1 MVYQKVYFC
10 EKKETPLYICEK
22 IVGRLMSGN
31 KTLRRTALLLTAM
44 AVLAV
49 LVPTALAAD
58 ATVDADTGLPA
69 FLSDGAG
76 NDSLEL
82 LTFFLFFVGYISM
95 GAAFVFF
102 MSERNNVAPEYRTT
116 MTISALIVGIAAF
129 HYYYMRAVY
138 VDTQVVSTEYRYMD
152 WIITVPLM
160 ALKFPSLVGKDAI
173 TDETWLGMG
182 FTGICFTGALIM
194 IGFGYLGESGALGE
208 VMGASLGGW
217 AGLILGGVGWAMII
231 VATGTPWT
239 SGKGVDNSKIAP
251 ELLWSANALRWFI
264 VVGWIIYPL
273 GYLFSPGAELGLG
286 DGNQELLAVFYNI
299 ADIINKIGFGVVAWM
314 GAKKATEA
322 LAAAE

>member
-1 MVYQKVYFC
+1 MVYENLYFC
-10 EKKETPLYICEK
+10 WKKETPLYICEK

-58 ATVDADTGLPA
+58 AAVDADTGLPA

-129 HYYYMRAVY
+129 HYYYMRGVY

-173 TDETWLGMG
+173 LDKTFAGLG
-182 FTGICFTGALIM
+182 FTGICFVGAVIM
-194 IGFGYLGESGALGE
+194 IGFGYLGEANLMDETIALL
-208 VMGASLGGW
+208 LGGM
-217 AGLILGGVGWAMII
+217 GWAMIM
-231 VATGTPWT
+231 VATGLPF
-239 SGKGVDNSKIAP
+239 GLFGGLGVDDSKIGRS
-251 ELLWSANALRWFI
+251 EVEHGRSAHLHPRGLDHLPPRLPLQREHLRPRQR
-264 VVGWIIYPL
+264 GSHGCPL
-273 GYLFSPGAELGLG
+273 QHRGHDQQDRLRCRRT
-286 DGNQELLAVFYNI
+286 
-299 ADIINKIGFGVVAWM
+299 WM
-314 GAKKATEA
+314 GAKKAT
-322 LAAAE
+322 AAMA

>member
-1 MVYQKVYFC
+1 
-10 EKKETPLYICEK
+10 
-22 IVGRLMSGN
+22 MSGK
-31 KTLRRTALLLTAM
+31 KTLRRTALLLTAL

-58 ATVDADTGLPA
+58 AAVNPDTGLPA

-129 HYYYMRAVY
+129 HYYYMRGVY

-173 TDETWLGMG
+173 TDKTFAGLG
-182 FTGICFTGALIM
+182 FTGICFVGALIM
-194 IGFGYLGESGALGE
+194 IGFGYLGEANVMNETLALL
-208 VMGASLGGW
+208 LGGM
-217 AGLILGGVGWAMII
+217 GWAMIM
-231 VATGTPWT
+231 VATGLPF
-239 SGKGVDNSKIAP
+239 GLFAGLGVDDSKIK
-251 ELLWSANALRWFI
+251 EEVKWSTDALRTFI
-264 VVGWIIYPL
+264 LVGWIIYPV
-273 GYLFSPGAELGLG
+273 GYLFNENTYDLGNEEIMGVL
-286 DGNQELLAVFYNI
+286 YNI
-299 ADIINKIGFGVVAWM
+299 ADMINKIGFGVVAWM
-314 GAKKATEA
+314 GAKKAT
-322 LAAAE
+322 AAMA

>member
-1 MVYQKVYFC
+1 M
-10 EKKETPLYICEK
+10 
-22 IVGRLMSGN
+22 
-31 KTLRRTALLLTAM
+31 KTEHFSKTTSLLLIATLALAM
-44 AVLAV
+44 AGTVSAV
-49 LVPTALAAD
+49 DPKPIGAD
-58 ATVDADTGLPA
+58 GLPEFVTA
-69 FLSDGAG
+69 DGAA
-76 NDSLEL
+76 LQL
-82 LTFFLFFVGYISM
+82 ITFFLFFVGYIAM

-102 MSERNNVAPEYRTT
+102 MSERNSVAPQYRTT

-129 HYYYMRAVY
+129 HYYYMRGVY
-138 VDTQVVSTEYRYMD
+138 ADYGTVSIEYRYMD

-182 FTGICFTGALIM
+182 FTGICFSGAIIM
-194 IGFGYLGESGALGE
+194 IGFGYLGESGAIDGML
-208 VMGASLGGW
+208 
-217 AGLILGGVGWAMII
+217 GLILGGVGWAMII

>member
-1 MVYQKVYFC
+1 MKT
-10 EKKETPLYICEK
+10 ETF
-22 IVGRLMSGN
+22 S
-31 KTLRRTALLLTAM
+31 KTTSLLLIAT
-44 AVLAV
+44 LT
-49 LVPTALAAD
+49 LALAG
-58 ATVDADTGLPA
+58 TVSAEIVNPA
-69 FLSDGAG
+69 EKYDGEP
-76 NDSLEL
+76 LKL

-102 MSERNNVAPEYRTT
+102 MSERNSVAPQYRTT

-129 HYYYMRAVY
+129 HYYYMCGVY
-138 VDTQVVSTEYRYMD
+138 TELGDVSVEYRYMD

-173 TDETWLGMG
+173 TDEKFLGMG

-194 IGFGYLGESGALGE
+194 IGFGYLGEAGVLGE
-208 VMGASLGGW
+208 VMGSSAGGW

-231 VATGTPWT
+231 VATGTPWS

-264 VVGWIIYPL
+264 VVGWIIYPI
-273 GYLFSPGAELGLG
+273 GYLWSPGADLGLG
-286 DGNQELLAVFYNI
+286 EGNQELLAVFYNI
-299 ADIINKIGFGVVAWM
+299 ADMINKIGFGIVAWM

-322 LAAAE
+322 LAAE

>member
-1 MVYQKVYFC
+1 MKT
-10 EKKETPLYICEK
+10 ETF
-22 IVGRLMSGN
+22 S
-31 KTLRRTALLLTAM
+31 KTTSLLLIAT
-44 AVLAV
+44 LT
-49 LVPTALAAD
+49 LALAG
-58 ATVDADTGLPA
+58 TVSAEIVNPA
-69 FLSDGAG
+69 EKYDDEPLK
-76 NDSLEL
+76 L

-102 MSERNNVAPEYRTT
+102 MSERNSVAPQYRTT

-129 HYYYMRAVY
+129 HYYYMRDVY
-138 VDTQVVSTEYRYMD
+138 TELGDVLVEYRYMD

-173 TDETWLGMG
+173 TDEKFLGMG

-194 IGFGYLGESGALGE
+194 IGFGYLGEAGVLGE
-208 VMGASLGGW
+208 VMGSSAGGW

-231 VATGTPWT
+231 VATGTPWS

-264 VVGWIIYPL
+264 VVGWIIYPI
-273 GYLFSPGAELGLG
+273 GYLWSPGADLGLG
-286 DGNQELLAVFYNI
+286 EGNQELLAVFYNI
-299 ADIINKIGFGVVAWM
+299 ADMINKIGFGIVAWM

-322 LAAAE
+322 LAAE

>member
-1 MVYQKVYFC
+1 M
-10 EKKETPLYICEK
+10 IS
-22 IVGRLMSGN
+22 MSG
-31 KTLRRTALLLTAM
+31 KKSLRRTALLLTAM

-49 LVPTALAAD
+49 LVPSAIAAD
-58 ATVDADTGLPA
+58 ATVNPDTGLPA

-129 HYYYMRAVY
+129 HYYYMRGVY

-173 TDETWLGMG
+173 TDRTFAGLG
-182 FTGICFTGALIM
+182 FTGICFVGAIIM
-194 IGFGYLGESGALGE
+194 IGFGYLGEAAL
-208 VMGASLGGW
+208 MDPTLALLLGGM
-217 AGLILGGVGWAMII
+217 GWAMIM
-231 VATGTPWT
+231 VATGLPF
-239 SGKGVDNSKIAP
+239 GLFAGLGVDDSKIK
-251 ELLWSANALRWFI
+251 EEVKWSTDALRTFI
-264 VVGWIIYPL
+264 LVGWIIYPI
-273 GYLFSPGAELGLG
+273 GYLFNENTYDLGSEEVMGVL
-286 DGNQELLAVFYNI
+286 YNI
-299 ADIINKIGFGVVAWM
+299 ADMINKIGFGVVAWM
-314 GAKKATEA
+314 GAKKAT
-322 LAAAE
+322 AAMA